1 MTGALEDGLP
11 ESGEHDDYWRD
22 LLTGD
27 PSALPRLS
35 KLFRRMPA
43 APRCK
48 SCGVPFAG
56 PYTPV
61 LRLFTFKPWP
71 LNEQLCRPCFQGMA
85 KQRGGAEVPVSLLF
99 SDLRD
104 STTLAERTTPT
115 EFKSIVDRFFSMVF
129 AAVDSQG
136 GVVDHIV
143 GDGVMAMWAPG
154 FGGPEHPRRAVAA
167 GRKLVSD
174 LVADPLLRNVPAGVG
189 VHTGVGWVG
198 VVGETGTHD
207 FTVLGDVPNTTARLG
222 SAGGG
227 GELVMSQDIV
237 QAAAVATDALERR
250 VLDLKGKSEP
260 FTAWVEVTNL
270 LTG

>member
-1 MTGALEDGLP
+1 MTGELGDRSP
-11 ESGEHDDYWRD
+11 ESGEYDERWRE
-22 LLTGD
+22 LLNGD
-27 PSALPRLS
+27 PGALPRLS

-71 LNEQLCRPCFQGMA
+71 LNEQLCQPCFKGMA
-85 KQRGGAEVPVSLLF
+85 KRRGGAEVPVSLLF

-104 STTLAERTTPT
+104 STALAERTTPT
-115 EFKSIVDRFFSMVF
+115 EFKTIVDRFFSTVF

-154 FGGPEHPRRAVAA
+154 FGGPGHAKLAVVA
-167 GRKLVSD
+167 GRRLVSD
-174 LVADPLLRNVPAGVG
+174 LSADPLLGEVPAGVG

-237 QAAAVATDALERR
+237 AAAEVDTASLERR
-250 VLDLKGKSEP
+250 VLDLRGKREP
-260 FTAWVEVTNL
+260 FTAWVEKKL
-270 LTG
+270 GPAG